1 MSRARA
7 RRAPRPRSTPGSAQL
22 LNLTLEPLDHLR
34 LDSVERY
41 VERLALWRAHWRGG
55 VLVGVLVVGGQPNG
69 SVSVLAVGGQPNG
82 SADAPLCGHRWAGDP
97 IACSISALLVKRRQQ
112 VR

>member
-1 MSRARA
+1 MCRARA

-34 LDSVERY
+34 LDSVERN
-41 VERLALWRAHWRGG
+41 VERLALWRARWRGG
-55 VLVGVLVVGGQPNG
+55 VLVG
-69 SVSVLAVGGQPNG
+69 VLAVGGQPNG
-82 SADAPLCGHRWAGDP
+82 SADAPLCGHRWAWDP
-97 IACSISALLVKRRQQ
+97 IACSISALFVKRRQQ